1 MDTGALIVY
10 TSGDSVMQIAAHE
23 DVIPLAELYRICQY
37 ARTLLNGP
45 DNIVGRVIA
54 RPYIGPDKDHF
65 TRTANRRDFS
75 LEPTGETAIN
85 QLHQAGWDTIA
96 IGKRNDIFSGR
107 GFEQAYHNE
116 SNMDGIDHVD
126 EVIGQDFTGF
136 CFTNL
141 VDFDAMYGHRRD
153 PVGFGQALMDFDQ
166 RLGTVLD
173 QLHDDDLLVITADHG
188 NDPGFM
194 GTDHTRE
201 NVPLLVYSPSMQ
213 GHGTLGATVLE
224 NFNLPA
230 GQYGSSFLSQL
241 Q

>member
-75 LEPTGETAIN
+75 LEPTGETAID

-96 IGKRNDIFSGR
+96 IGKTNDIFSGR

-116 SNMDGIDHVD
+116 SNMDGDRS
-126 EVIGQDFTGF
+126 
-136 CFTNL
+136 
-141 VDFDAMYGHRRD
+141 RR
-153 PVGFGQALMDFDQ
+153 
-166 RLGTVLD
+166 
-173 QLHDDDLLVITADHG
+173 
-188 NDPGFM
+188 
-194 GTDHTRE
+194 
-201 NVPLLVYSPSMQ
+201 
-213 GHGTLGATVLE
+213 
-224 NFNLPA
+224 
-230 GQYGSSFLSQL
+230 
-241 Q
+241 